1 MKKETSHG
9 TCLVI
14 YVLNFGYTNDSLAKT
29 NILRSNDILSQ
40 KYIARV
46 QFKSSLNSTL
56 VNHDN
61 NNVHYSATK
70 SLLLNSNFL
79 FLIEIL

>member
-1 MKKETSHG
+1 M
-9 TCLVI
+9 CYMI
-14 YVLNFGYTNDSLAKT
+14 YVLTFGYANSFFKLKQIYLDP
-29 NILRSNDILSQ
+29 NDILSQ

>member
-1 MKKETSHG
+1 M
-9 TCLVI
+9 I
-14 YVLNFGYTNDSLAKT
+14 YVLTFGYANSFFKLKQIYLDP
-29 NILRSNDILSQ
+29 NDIFSQ

-46 QFKSSLNSTL
+46 QLKSNLNSTL

-61 NNVHYSATK
+61 NSIHYSATK

-79 FLIEIL
+79 YF